1 MQNREDTVEMSD
13 VESHI
18 SMVSLNGEEWHEQE
32 PSSKRERRASLA
44 ASLTRLIIKGGNAPL
59 KKASGLSFKEL
70 GNFDKHDSLE
80 DMYLE
85 EKLSSK
91 RKHMTQNVNVRA
103 TMGYW
108 KLFCHDLKVWHRR
121 WKLKQKESELFDKY
135 IKNMESNFGSAI
147 GSLFVFIRWVV
158 LLNFFLS
165 LLWLGFVVLPMA
177 VYFPYQDIQQR
188 FAFRNLLDGK
198 GVLEKLWL
206 FFGSFK
212 DKVSSYHLGL
222 VYLLTCLVTYFGSFF
237 VILGSVGQS
246 QKGKSANKRYQF
258 CLLLWSSW
266 DHTITSREASVNLS
280 KGITSALKD
289 NLYEVK
295 ASLTVKERSRKEK
308 LTVYFKRT
316 LAWLITIILI
326 GGGCSAIVYLVI
338 FFSFD
343 DIASQTSTGSKT
355 DFLHVYGTTIIFSL
369 INSLVPVC
377 IQQLPKMENYTT
389 GKQELNVTLFR
400 VFFLRMA
407 NLFALIASLF
417 KTVTK
422 SESGCAGT
430 ILGQEMYKLV
440 ILDTLLH
447 SIMQLIIQ
455 FSTFFW
461 TKQKSEFNISS
472 AVLVLVYRQAL
483 VWVGTIACPIM
494 PVVGLLSSLVF
505 MYVNYLIVSR
515 TCRPPIKRWNQSRN
529 TAFFSMLLLG
539 SLIMLIPPVSIII
552 GSSEVINLGLTSRTG
567 NYCGPWLGEKPT
579 KTYTRFRA
587 EQAQWVQAVLYY
599 LVSEPVLIPLF
610 MIFVNVTRM
619 RSF

>member
-377 IQQLPKMENYTT
+377 IQQ
-389 GKQELNVTLFR
+389 
-400 VFFLRMA
+400 
-407 NLFALIASLF
+407 
-417 KTVTK
+417 

-610 MIFVNVTRM
+610 MIFVSLLFHSKRRLSSLKQQNIVLQANLQQERDENEKLLKKLQSM
-619 RSF
+619 GVGVERL